1 MGEIMSNRFGNH
13 RAVVTGGA
21 QGIGQAVAV
30 RLAQEGARVLVAD
43 IDAEGALAVRDE
55 IRSQGGQAEAISVDV
70 SERVQ
75 VQDMINTAVSHW
87 DGVDVLVSNAGIMD
101 RQPFLEMTD
110 ALWDR
115 VLSVNLRGAFLCG
128 QIAARQMVAQ
138 GNGGR
143 IVNLA
148 SNSGVFG
155 GRGRAVYGAS
165 KAGIINLTQTM
176 AIELADHNIL
186 VNAVAPGATRT
197 RAVSGEVPG
206 PSVYNR
212 APIQRFAQ
220 PAEIAA
226 MIAFAASDECSFT
239 TGHVLCADGGFTVA
253 GVMEG

>member
-1 MGEIMSNRFGNH
+1 
-13 RAVVTGGA
+13 VTGGA
-21 QGIGQAVAV
+21 QGIGKAVAN

-43 IDAEGALAVRDE
+43 LDESGAKAVAEE
-55 IRSQGGQAEAISVDV
+55 INAHGGQAIAFAVDV
-70 SERVQ
+70 SDREQ
-75 VQDMINTAVSHW
+75 VQAMINAAVSHW
-87 DGVDVLVSNAGIMD
+87 DGIDVLVSNAGIMD

-110 ALWDR
+110 ELWDR
-115 VLSVNLRGAFLCG
+115 ILSVNLRGAFLCG
-128 QIAARQMVAQ
+128 QLAARQMVTQ

-155 GRGRAVYGAS
+155 GRGRAGYGAS

-176 AIELADHNIL
+176 AIELAEHNIL

-197 RAVSGEVPG
+197 RAVSGDVPG

-220 PAEIAA
+220 PEEIAA

-239 TGHVLCADGGFTVA
+239 TGHVLCADGGFTIA

>member
-1 MGEIMSNRFGNH
+1 MSNRFNNH
-13 RAVVTGGA
+13 RAIVTGGA
-21 QGIGQAVAV
+21 QGIGKAVAN

-43 IDAEGALAVRDE
+43 LDESGAKAVAEE
-55 IRSQGGQAEAISVDV
+55 INAHGGQAIAFAVDV
-70 SERVQ
+70 SDREQ
-75 VQDMINTAVSHW
+75 VQAMINAAVSHW
-87 DGVDVLVSNAGIMD
+87 DGIDVLVSNAGIMD

-110 ALWDR
+110 ELWDR
-115 VLSVNLRGAFLCG
+115 ILSVNLRGAFLCG
-128 QIAARQMVAQ
+128 QLAARQMVTQ

-155 GRGRAVYGAS
+155 GRGRAGYGAS

-176 AIELADHNIL
+176 AIELAEHNIL

-197 RAVSGEVPG
+197 RAVSGDVPG

-220 PAEIAA
+220 PEEIAA

-239 TGHVLCADGGFTVA
+239 TGHVLCADGGFTIA